1 MYAVKDIVQAPC
13 FKKLGPTMFREK
25 NLQKID
31 SIQLQVWAQRGLI
44 PVCKETQHKCENNTT
59 NERLPNLKIISSF
72 LLWS

>member
-31 SIQLQVWAQRGLI
+31 SIQLQVGPKGLRDDI
-44 PVCKETQHKCENNTT
+44 GSLKRFRNN
-59 NERLPNLKIISSF
+59 RHLAS
-72 LLWS
+72 